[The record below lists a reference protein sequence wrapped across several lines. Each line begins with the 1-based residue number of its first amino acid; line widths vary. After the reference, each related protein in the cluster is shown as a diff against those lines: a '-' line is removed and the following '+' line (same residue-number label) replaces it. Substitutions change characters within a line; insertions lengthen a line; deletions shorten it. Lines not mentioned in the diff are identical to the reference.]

1 METEILRRLERI
13 EATHQ
18 VLVVYACEA
27 GSRAWGFPSRDSDYD
42 VRFLYVH
49 PVAWYLSIKDGRD
62 VIEEPAYPPI
72 DLSGW
77 DLKKALQ
84 LFHKSNVPLLEW
96 LDSPT
101 VYRDRLGVA
110 PRLRDLAPTHCALRT
125 CLYHYVNHAQREHRE
140 TLKSDRAS
148 MKRLLYV
155 LRPLLAARWIEAGL
169 GIAPT
174 RFAPLVERLVESPA
188 VRADITTLLE
198 AKRQGVEGDPVPDVP
213 HLWEYIEQEISRF
226 DRSSV
231 ESGQTPPPIA
241 PLDELFR
248 ATLAQAW
255 PEGPPIGEG
264 EGAV

>member
-1 METEILRRLERI
+1 MESEILRRLEEI

-18 VLVVYACEA
+18 VRVVYACEA
-27 GSRAWGFPSRDSDYD
+27 GSRAWGFPSRDSDHE

-49 PVAWYLSIKDGRD
+49 PVTWYLSIEDGRD
-62 VIEEPAYPPI
+62 VIEEPAYHPI

-96 LDSPT
+96 LDSPS
-101 VYRDRLGVA
+101 VYRDHLGVA
-110 PRLRDLAPTHCALRT
+110 QRLRDLAPTHCALRT
-125 CLYHYVNHAQREHRE
+125 CLYHYVNLSQREYRE
-140 TLKSDRAS
+140 SIKSDPVS
-148 MKRLLYV
+148 MERLLYIA
-155 LRPLLAARWIEAGL
+155 RPLLAARWIEAGL

-174 RFAPLVERLVESPA
+174 RFTTLVERLVESPA

-198 AKRQGVEGDPVPDVP
+198 AKRQNVEEDPVPDVP
-213 HLWEYIEQEISRF
+213 HLWEYIEREISRF

-231 ESGQTPPPIA
+231 ESGQASPPIA

-255 PEGPPIGEG
+255 PAGTPMGAGE
-264 EGAV
+264 AAA